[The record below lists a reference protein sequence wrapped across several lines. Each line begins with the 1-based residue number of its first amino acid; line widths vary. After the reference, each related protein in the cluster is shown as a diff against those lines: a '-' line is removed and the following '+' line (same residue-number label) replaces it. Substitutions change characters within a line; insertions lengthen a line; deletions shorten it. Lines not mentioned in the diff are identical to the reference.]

1 MTRKPST
8 KVHPVDIITRG
19 ICASCFVFLA
29 TAAGA
34 GISYLISVAGGL

>member
-1 MTRKPST
+1 VTRTQPRTSKI
-8 KVHPVDIITRG
+8 DIITRG